1 MDVILPEASAA
12 GNRSSITAAVRR
24 NARVLTPFAAL
35 VISVCM
41 GNGQSAVRRNASVQ
55 EAQVTA
61 ALALGLWDSTLCRSV
76 LAAAAIRKSQYATA
90 ELLLEID
97 ESENPTLAR
106 LLNGTFPAD
115 ARSVK
120 TAPRR

>member
-61 ALALGLWDSTLCRSV
+61 ALALGLDTVPFCTLY
-76 LAAAAIRKSQYATA
+76 LPP
-90 ELLLEID
+90 LLLGNL
-97 ESENPTLAR
+97 STRLQSFYSRSMNPR
-106 LLNGTFPAD
+106 IRHSRD
-115 ARSVK
+115 S
-120 TAPRR
+120 